1 MLGTARNITTRATDA
16 AQGIAGSIRVINPAT
31 RQLIASLS
39 VSTPDQVDDAVRTA
53 KAAFDSGVWSRA
65 PPHKRAQVLSSLSH
79 ALRDCVAD
87 LAHLESQQTGRTIR
101 EMRAQLGAW
110 HSMTGQ
116 YALNRSFLI
125 SSDN

>member
-1 MLGTARNITTRATDA
+1 MLGTARTVTTRARDA
-16 AQGIAGSIRVINPAT
+16 AQGMTGSIRVINPAT

-65 PPHKRAQVLSSLSH
+65 LPHKRAQVLSSLSH

-87 LAHLESQQTGRTIR
+87 LASLESQQTGRTIR

-110 HSMTGQ
+110 HTMTGHTP
-116 YALNRSFLI
+116 LI
-125 SSDN
+125 DLG